1 MRPNEDVL
9 AIRMKFA
16 REFWIT
22 SGKEAVKKIARAKL
36 DHVDL

>member
-1 MRPNEDVL
+1 
-9 AIRMKFA
+9 MKFA